1 MVYSQANQILGCAL
15 TPNNRGICKKT
26 ARDNNADMTPL
37 AGFADNRL
45 LPVTTG
51 YVKLKQYTINFLDYD
66 GSILQT
72 RSIPHGTVPT
82 YTGSITPSRTGYHWN
97 NGWTPTVVAATADA
111 NYTAT
116 FDINTYTISYSTDVN
131 GWTDTRS
138 VTHGSQEPDIHPTIS
153 GYTFQYWTPALGTAT
168 GDASHVA
175 HYTQNTVYYIITFED
190 YDGTP
195 LWSGQVEAGTTPTYP
210 YSDPTRSGWTFS
222 GWSPSIGAATQD
234 QTYTATYTEDVPRV
248 VMLASVDWRVAEDAS
263 GTPYN
268 DPSNIYMTDPD
279 YLPSDTIAVNVWF
292 EPWYKDI
299 NTGVEL
305 TNHWTDPIA
314 TVDGVSVCHNDL
326 SWSVTQP
333 TTSTNGYW
341 WWHRLG
347 GGYNNWD
354 GTIILRPIEVPTQ
367 DAVDNKPGRNWRA
380 SVQSESNKQGD
391 PMYRDLWEDKIPLRF
406 VGSYGGQTVVD
417 KTIYIWVHYG

>member
-15 TPNNRGICKKT
+15 SPNNRGICKKT
-26 ARDNNADMTPL
+26 AIDNHAQETPL
-37 AGFADNRL
+37 AGFAQNRL
-45 LPVTTG
+45 VPASVVAKKY
-51 YVKLKQYTINFLDYD
+51 YVVFKNE
-66 GSILQT
+66 G
-72 RSIPHGTVPT
+72 GTVIGSGYYEPGAALNDPGVPSK
-82 YTGSITPSRTGYHWN
+82 TGHTGAWN
-97 NGWTPTVVAATADA
+97 NGYTGYATGDAVYSPVYTPISYTITIINDVTGSSTTEQWPYGSTPSLTPPTNAGYTFAGWSPAIQPVTGNATYHATYTADVVYHTVTFISDGSTYDTQSVA
-111 NYTAT
+111 HGGYATEPTA
-116 FDINTYTISYSTDVN
+116 
-131 GWTDTRS
+131 
-138 VTHGSQEPDIHPTIS
+138 PTKS
-153 GYTFQYWTPALGTAT
+153 GYTFT
-168 GDASHVA
+168 
-175 HYTQNTVYYIITFED
+175 
-190 YDGTP
+190 
-195 LWSGQVEAGTTPTYP
+195 
-210 YSDPTRSGWTFS
+210 
-222 GWSPSIGAATQD
+222 GWSPSVASTQINGDTTFTAQFTQD
-234 QTYTATYTEDVPRV
+234 TPRV
-248 VMLASVDWRVAEDAS
+248 VMLANVSWRVAEDAS

-341 WWHRLG
+341 WWHRLD

>member
-1 MVYSQANQILGCAL
+1 MVRIMVYKQANQILGSL
-15 TPNNRGICKKT
+15 LSPNNRGICKKT
-26 ARDNNADMTPL
+26 ALDNNAQESPL
-37 AGFADNRL
+37 ASFASNRL
-45 LPVTTG
+45 VPVSAVVKKY
-51 YVKLKQYTINFLDYD
+51 YVVFVNE
-66 GSILQT
+66 G
-72 RSIPHGTVPT
+72 GTVISSGYYEPGAALNDPGVPSK
-82 YTGSITPSRTGYHWN
+82 TGHTGVWN
-97 NGWTPTVVAATADA
+97 NGYTGYATGDATYSPVYTPINYTITIVNDVTGTSTTEQWPYGSTPSLTPPTNAGYTFAGWSPAIQTVTGNATYHATYTADTV
-111 NYTAT
+111 YHTVT
-116 FDINTYTISYSTDVN
+116 FISDGSTY
-131 GWTDTRS
+131 DTQS
-138 VTHGSQEPDIHPTIS
+138 VAHGSYATEPTAPTKS
-153 GYTFQYWTPALGTAT
+153 GYTFT
-168 GDASHVA
+168 
-175 HYTQNTVYYIITFED
+175 
-190 YDGTP
+190 
-195 LWSGQVEAGTTPTYP
+195 
-210 YSDPTRSGWTFS
+210 
-222 GWSPSIGAATQD
+222 GWSPSVASTQINGD
-234 QTYTATYTEDVPRV
+234 TTFTAQFTEDAPRV

-341 WWHRLG
+341 WWHRLD